1 MNRRIN
7 KLSKYID
14 TLNEER
20 KPKEHENKKESPE
33 MEELFET
40 VRQVRSLKD
49 PKLPEEDYAEKLTT
63 VVKSGQSKKKTK
75 RTSKRTRYVGLA
87 AVAAVLVFIIVLNTV
102 GPFARPNI
110 VQAMEQAFLQ
120 IGAYHGIVEVIET
133 NAEGESV
140 TQTKVEVWADKE
152 GRYYVKGIEG
162 WQKDLV
168 TANDGETKWQ
178 IRHDDK
184 EVKLFSAFP
193 DPYGFT
199 FEIGQEIEDAK
210 KAEKV
215 EILGDDVIAGRK
227 TYIMEV
233 TPKGGAP
240 YKIWIDKETKMPL
253 QKQSAMEYA
262 LQYTK
267 RYTEIE
273 FIDSI
278 PKELMTLRIP
288 EGYIKTEN
296 NPEYIVTGFEEA
308 KELAGFVPKIPK
320 QLPESFIQRSIAVL
334 IKDGILK
341 INYASS
347 DNTDKITVLQKE
359 ADEMFKPSSMAILG
373 KVNGNAAEIQSP
385 IQNTVG
391 ILQGGGVYASTTGIR
406 SIRWQQEGMEY
417 AVYGNVSLDV
427 LARFVEALSDGPV
440 EIPKPEEPLP
450 QEPNPEE
457 AQDEPTI
464 KVPVDLEVEKGDQKN
479 VDAGHS
485 PWKLDPVFV
494 AQVFVSLQMSPE
506 GIQGDYPI
514 DYEDFTMV
522 KNDGVKAIVETDNS
536 ESPVKRVYLE
546 RLVRQDETGI
556 WTVVGYDP
564 KEDA

>member
-1 MNRRIN
+1 M
-7 KLSKYID
+7 
-14 TLNEER
+14 R
-20 KPKEHENKKESPE
+20 KPVAGFIVYGVHKDG
-33 MEELFET
+33 
-40 VRQVRSLKD
+40 LKD
-49 PKLPEEDYAEKLTT
+49 PMGTPFIDDKIIAD
-63 VVKSGQSKKKTK
+63 SKKALID
-75 RTSKRTRYVGLA
+75 SG
-87 AVAAVLVFIIVLNTV
+87 IVL
-102 GPFARPNI
+102 
-110 VQAMEQAFLQ
+110 
-120 IGAYHGIVEVIET
+120 
-133 NAEGESV
+133 
-140 TQTKVEVWADKE
+140 KE
-152 GRYYVKGIEG
+152 
-162 WQKDLV
+162 
-168 TANDGETKWQ
+168 
-178 IRHDDK
+178 H
-184 EVKLFSAFP
+184 
-193 DPYGFT
+193 
-199 FEIGQEIEDAK
+199 
-210 KAEKV
+210 
-215 EILGDDVIAGRK
+215 DVIVA
-227 TYIMEV
+227 
-233 TPKGGAP
+233 
-240 YKIWIDKETKMPL
+240 TK
-253 QKQSAMEYA
+253 
-262 LQYTK
+262 
-267 RYTEIE
+267 
-273 FIDSI
+273 
-278 PKELMTLRIP
+278 
-288 EGYIKTEN
+288 
-296 NPEYIVTGFEEA
+296 EEA
-308 KELAGFVPKIPK
+308 KAAFSVMK
-320 QLPESFIQRSIAVL
+320 
-334 IKDGILK
+334 KDGIVK

-359 ADEMFKPSSMAILG
+359 ADETFKPSSMAILG

-385 IQNTVG
+385 IQNTAG

-440 EIPKPEEPLP
+440 EIPKPEEPLT